1 MTFTILLGRPW
12 FHPPG
17 GVPSTLHQKIKFPHE
32 DKVVTISAETDTAIA
47 ALRLAPKEIPISPSF
62 KICMIYKSWMNEKV
76 VLNMMRNME
85 FFPGLG
91 LGKYQQGLPGFVDQ
105 ETPRLKH
112 GIGYGEEDG
121 SDTELDI
128 WDQLDKEAKI
138 EAKKG
143 TLKITFFRE
152 GTKYPYQGTP
162 EPILM
167 AGEVIPGFEIFAD
180 YVNKGKRV
188 VADD

>member
-1 MTFTILLGRPW
+1 MVKR
-12 FHPPG
+12 
-17 GVPSTLHQKIKFPHE
+17 
-32 DKVVTISAETDTAIA
+32 
-47 ALRLAPKEIPISPSF
+47 
-62 KICMIYKSWMNEKV
+62 
-76 VLNMMRNME
+76 
-85 FFPGLG
+85 
-91 LGKYQQGLPGFVDQ
+91 
-105 ETPRLKH
+105 
-112 GIGYGEEDG
+112 G

-180 YVNKGKRV
+180 YVDRGKRT
-188 VADD
+188 VADEAPVVVEELIMAEEEPKEDVAIPKVKATEDQDEELDLEAYILNSIMDVFYDDFDVSLAALFETDDLFYSKVNAIKSDFAYLCDVFPNGYSIYDNHFIYMFDINSM